1 MTQIKSEKITIFGK
15 LKKLS
20 LFLSFKIEP
29 VIELFGNIWWKM
41 PLEPYFLLT
50 WF

>member
-29 VIELFGNIWWKM
+29 VIELFGNI
-41 PLEPYFLLT
+41 
-50 WF
+50 